1 MSQQTKG
8 KDTIMIKEKE
18 LRDFRPDFQY
28 KNGREITLNLVREKL
43 EIAMNNASA
52 PVAFEK
58 DQIKTGGIFNS
69 NSVDCLVMYHPEH
82 TKDYF
87 KFCIYIIYDG
97 NDAVVCTREYGQS
110 KQMDKAYRSEIAKKG
125 VKDYFRLDAE
135 DYSAIGNAIGSAIG
149 GALGSIGKSKKKLE
163 AEKMYYSLVYEVL
176 DEVIC

>member
-1 MSQQTKG
+1 
-8 KDTIMIKEKE
+8 MIREKE

-69 NSVDCLVMYHPEH
+69 NTVDCLVMYHPEH

-87 KFCIYIIYDG
+87 KFCIYIITMAMMQLFVLG
-97 NDAVVCTREYGQS
+97 NMGRANRWTRHIE
-110 KQMDKAYRSEIAKKG
+110 
-125 VKDYFRLDAE
+125 VRLQ
-135 DYSAIGNAIGSAIG
+135 
-149 GALGSIGKSKKKLE
+149 KR
-163 AEKMYYSLVYEVL
+163 V
-176 DEVIC
+176 

>member
-1 MSQQTKG
+1 
-8 KDTIMIKEKE
+8 MIKEKE

-28 KNGREITLNLVREKL
+28 KNGREITLNFVREKL

-58 DQIKTGGIFNS
+58 D
-69 NSVDCLVMYHPEH
+69 HPEH

-125 VKDYFRLDAE
+125 VKDYFRADAE